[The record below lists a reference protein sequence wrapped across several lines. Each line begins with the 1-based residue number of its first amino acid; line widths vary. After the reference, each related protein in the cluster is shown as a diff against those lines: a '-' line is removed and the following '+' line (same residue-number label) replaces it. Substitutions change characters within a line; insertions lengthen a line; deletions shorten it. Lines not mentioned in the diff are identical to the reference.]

1 MAPHEPAPD
10 AQDEGVQNVFRLE
23 DVYGTPLPP
32 PFVIAPGPDTDV
44 LQRIADRVRGRVPCI
59 PVSAPGASPVGPAL
73 CVCAPSMTVASLCIA
88 LGRVFVCLGAMRTL
102 GVVHLGICPWVM
114 HLPSCSWTAAAVAA
128 SAAAPHILLTRFVAG
143 GWDAG
148 VAGARTHLVS
158 AHVQATLDTATAA
171 ARRRSDRFCC
181 NVYIPPEVTVLAE
194 LKAEGVADD
203 ADADAPVI
211 ARFRSWLSTC
221 TAKGGPLEA
230 LFAECE
236 AAMIEHTRATRARW
250 RQALASAGPRVDHVL
265 AGIEVEIVRSW
276 DVYSLAVATL
286 FALLVRH
293 DAHDPV
299 LTRAVTLLLT
309 RVCGAP
315 LHERATLSC
324 HALGMEL
331 AALGGWLAPAR
342 AAEPTEVPHME

>member
-1 MAPHEPAPD
+1 MTLHEPAPD
-10 AQDEGVQNVFRLE
+10 AQDEGVQDVFRLE

-32 PFVIAPGPDTDV
+32 PCVTAPGADADV
-44 LQRIADRVRGRVPCI
+44 LERIAGRARGRVPCI
-59 PVSAPGASPVGPAL
+59 PLSAPGASPVGPAL
-73 CVCAPSMTVASLCIA
+73 CVCAPLMTVASLCIA
-88 LGRVFVCLGAMRTL
+88 LGRVFACLGAMRTL
-102 GVVHLGICPWVM
+102 GVAHLGICPWVM

-128 SAAAPHILLTRFVAG
+128 SAATPHILLTHFVAG

-148 VAGARTHLVS
+148 VAGTRTHLVS

-171 ARRRSDRFCC
+171 ARRRSERFCC
-181 NVYIPPEVTVLAE
+181 NVYIPPEVTVYAE
-194 LKAEGVADD
+194 LM
-203 ADADAPVI
+203 ADASVDTSPVV
-211 ARFRSWLSTC
+211 ARFRSWLSAC
-221 TAKGGPLEA
+221 TVKGGPLEA
-230 LFAECE
+230 LFRECE
-236 AAMIEHTRATRARW
+236 AAMIEHLRVTRTRW
-250 RQALASAGPRVDHVL
+250 RQALAPAGPRVDQVL
-265 AGIEVEIVRSW
+265 AAIEVEIVTSW

-299 LTRAVTLLLT
+299 LVRAVTLLLT

-331 AALGGWLAPAR
+331 AVMGGWQPPAR
-342 AAEPTEVPHME
+342 AVEPTEVPHME